1 LDRLNSERKN
11 IVRDIEEAVLFR
23 FVQRSP
29 SSDSINYIIDTIDEN
44 YQLLSNKNNQAANK

>member
-11 IVRDIEEAVLFR
+11 IVRDIEEAALFR